1 MVSYS
6 FSMPVPFSG
15 GSISKEKAV
24 FSLLCIRSIILIS
37 FSLSLF
43 GEQNLF
49 VHWEQKY
56 EKEMRYAFIV
66 GLFFYTTYRNSYIII
81 FVFHFITASV
91 VNIV

>member
-56 EKEMRYAFIV
+56 EKEMRYAF
-66 GLFFYTTYRNSYIII
+66 FYWAILLDSVWKRPYSK
-81 FVFHFITASV
+81 FHF
-91 VNIV
+91 

>member
-66 GLFFYTTYRNSYIII
+66 GLFFYTTYGKG
-81 FVFHFITASV
+81 FIECFSC
-91 VNIV
+91 N

>member
-56 EKEMRYAFIV
+56 EKEMRYAFIYPAILLYNV
-66 GLFFYTTYRNSYIII
+66 WKRPYSK
-81 FVFHFITASV
+81 FHF
-91 VNIV
+91 